1 MAIWDIAA
9 WTLEKGYH
17 NPGNA
22 LNTSYSGVLGDNIN
36 FTMGGGYFQNTFGMT
51 NGVICDLEDL
61 LAQKLEAKGLAGI
74 VGAAF
79 LFGSGGNTN
88 LLVGG
93 DTSFKYYG
101 HDLVINRGRHQLY
114 FKSDDDTV
122 IPLLVMVLGLA
133 GLLAAALVLRF
144 VYKAQMKGDEPH
156 EHAIEL
162 ASLIIPMAETRFLA
176 VLKLTECAL
185 GLKAAKKVLV
195 QAQLAVTTAQ
205 QLLTAAT
212 TDLATNTAEVSRIML
227 LPPPVDQAQLSAA
240 QAQVQ
245 TQKGVVAQA
254 TKDLKIKQMAVTNQ
268 TAALAGAWLGQAAH
282 P

>member
-122 IPLLVMVLGLA
+122 IPLFVMVLGLA

-144 VYKAQMKGDEPH
+144 VFKAQMKGDEPH

-176 VLKLTECAL
+176 LLKLTECYV

-195 QAQLAVTTAQ
+195 QAQLALHIARA
-205 QLLTAAT
+205 LLS
-212 TDLATNTAEVSRIML
+212 DATNALTYYIGEVNRIML
-227 LPPPVDQAQLSAA
+227 LPPLVNQAQLSAA

-254 TKDLKIKQMAVTNQ
+254 TKDLKIKVRAVENQ
-268 TAALAGAWLGQAAH
+268 TAALARPWLGGDH
-282 P
+282 H

>member
-185 GLKAAKKVLV
+185 GLKAAKKVLEEAEAAVTAARLVLTTATDTLADYARLVV
-195 QAQLAVTTAQ
+195 QIQFGPAVPAQINLAV
-205 QLLTAAT
+205 
-212 TDLATNTAEVSRIML
+212 
-227 LPPPVDQAQLSAA
+227 A

-268 TAALAGAWLGQAAH
+268 TAALAGAWLGGDH
-282 P
+282 H

>member
-185 GLKAAKKVLV
+185 GLKAAKKVLEE
-195 QAQLAVTTAQ
+195 AEAAVTAARLVLTTA
-205 QLLTAAT
+205 
-212 TDLATNTAEVSRIML
+212 TDTLADYARLVVQIQFGPAVAGQITLA
-227 LPPPVDQAQLSAA
+227 AA

-268 TAALAGAWLGQAAH
+268 TAARAGAWLGGDH
-282 P
+282 H

>member
-144 VYKAQMKGDEPH
+144 VYKAQMKGDVPH

-185 GLKAAKKVLV
+185 GLKAAKKVLEE
-195 QAQLAVTTAQ
+195 AEAAVTAARLVLTTA
-205 QLLTAAT
+205 
-212 TDLATNTAEVSRIML
+212 TDTLADYARLVVQIQFGPAVPAPINLA
-227 LPPPVDQAQLSAA
+227 AA

-268 TAALAGAWLGQAAH
+268 TAALAGAWLGGDH
-282 P
+282 H

>member
-9 WTLEKGYH
+9 YTLERGYH

-74 VGAAF
+74 VAAAF

-144 VYKAQMKGDEPH
+144 VYKAQMKGDKPH

-185 GLKAAKKVLV
+185 GLKAAKKVLEE
-195 QAQLAVTTAQ
+195 AEAAVTAARLVLTTA
-205 QLLTAAT
+205 
-212 TDLATNTAEVSRIML
+212 TDTLADYARLVVQIQFGPAVPAPINLA
-227 LPPPVDQAQLSAA
+227 AA

-268 TAALAGAWLGQAAH
+268 TAALAGAWLGGDH
-282 P
+282 H

>member
-185 GLKAAKKVLV
+185 GLKAAKKVLEE
-195 QAQLAVTTAQ
+195 AEAAVTAARLVLTTA
-205 QLLTAAT
+205 
-212 TDLATNTAEVSRIML
+212 TDTLADYARLVVQIQFGPAVPAPINLA
-227 LPPPVDQAQLSAA
+227 AA

-268 TAALAGAWLGQAAH
+268 TAALAGAWLGGDH
-282 P
+282 H

>member
-9 WTLEKGYH
+9 WTLERGSH

-144 VYKAQMKGDEPH
+144 VYKAQMKGDKPH

-162 ASLIIPMAETRFLA
+162 ASLIIPTAETRFLA
-176 VLKLTECAL
+176 LLKLTECAL
-185 GLKAAKKVLV
+185 GLKAAKKVLEE
-195 QAQLAVTTAQ
+195 AEAAVAAAR

-212 TDLATNTAEVSRIML
+212 TDLATNTAEVSRIMS
-227 LPPPVDQAQLSAA
+227 LPPPVNQVQLSAA

-254 TKDLKIKQMAVTNQ
+254 NKNLKIKVQAVENQ
-268 TAALAGAWLGQAAH
+268 TAALAWAWLGGDH
-282 P
+282 H

>member
-268 TAALAGAWLGQAAH
+268 TAALAGAWLGGDH
-282 P
+282 H

>member
-9 WTLEKGYH
+9 WTLEKGFH

-185 GLKAAKKVLV
+185 GLKAAKKVLEE
-195 QAQLAVTTAQ
+195 AEAAVTAARLVLTTA
-205 QLLTAAT
+205 
-212 TDLATNTAEVSRIML
+212 TDTLADYARLVVQIQFGPAVPAPINLA
-227 LPPPVDQAQLSAA
+227 AA

-282 P
+282 H

>member
-9 WTLEKGYH
+9 WTVEKGYH

-36 FTMGGGYFQNTFGMT
+36 FTMGGGSFSNTFGMA
-51 NGVICDLEDL
+51 NSINCDLEDL
-61 LAQKLEAKGLAGI
+61 IAQKIEAKGLAGI
-74 VGAAF
+74 IGAAF

-88 LLVGG
+88 LLVGSS
-93 DTSFKYYG
+93 TAFKYYG
-101 HDLVINRGRHQLY
+101 HDLVISRGRHQLQ
-114 FKSDDDTV
+114 FKAADDTV
-122 IPLLVMVLGLA
+122 APVVVMVLGLLV
-133 GLLAAALVLRF
+133 LLAAALVLRF
-144 VYKAQMKGDEPH
+144 VFKAQMKGDEPH

-176 VLKLTECAL
+176 LLKLTECL
-185 GLKAAKKVLV
+185 IGLSAAKEVLV
-195 QAQLAVTTAQ
+195 QAQAAVTA
-205 QLLTAAT
+205 
-212 TDLATNTAEVSRIML
+212 
-227 LPPPVDQAQLSAA
+227 AQLVLTTATATLADYARLVVQIQFGPAVAGQITLAAA

-282 P
+282 H

>member
-144 VYKAQMKGDEPH
+144 VYKAQMKGDVPH

-185 GLKAAKKVLV
+185 GLKAAKKVLEE
-195 QAQLAVTTAQ
+195 AQLAVTTAQ

-212 TDLATNTAEVSRIML
+212 TDLATNTAEVNRIML
-227 LPPPVDQAQLSAA
+227 LPPPVNQVQLSAA

-254 TKDLKIKQMAVTNQ
+254 NKNLKIKVKAVENQ
-268 TAALAGAWLGQAAH
+268 TAALAWAWVGGDH
-282 P
+282 H

>member
-9 WTLEKGYH
+9 WTLEKGFH

-176 VLKLTECAL
+176 LLKLTECAL

-205 QLLTAAT
+205 QLLAAAT
-212 TDLATNTAEVSRIML
+212 IDLATNTAEVSRIML
-227 LPPPVDQAQLSAA
+227 LPPPVNQVQLSAA

-268 TAALAGAWLGQAAH
+268 TAALAGAWLGGDH
-282 P
+282 H

>member
-162 ASLIIPMAETRFLA
+162 ASLIIPTAETRFLA
-176 VLKLTECAL
+176 LLKLTECAL
-185 GLKAAKKVLV
+185 GLKAAKKVLEE
-195 QAQLAVTTAQ
+195 AEAAVAAAR
-205 QLLTAAT
+205 QLLTTAT
-212 TDLATNTAEVSRIML
+212 DTLADYSRLVVQIQFG
-227 LPPPVDQAQLSAA
+227 PPVAGQINLAAA

-268 TAALAGAWLGQAAH
+268 TAALAGAWLGQTAH
-282 P
+282 H

>member
-9 WTLEKGYH
+9 WTLEKGFH

-162 ASLIIPMAETRFLA
+162 ASLIIPTAETRFLA
-176 VLKLTECAL
+176 LLKLTECAL
-185 GLKAAKKVLV
+185 GLKAAKKVLEE
-195 QAQLAVTTAQ
+195 AEAAVAAAR
-205 QLLTAAT
+205 QLLTTAT
-212 TDLATNTAEVSRIML
+212 DTLADYARLVVQIQFGPAVPAPINLA
-227 LPPPVDQAQLSAA
+227 AA

-282 P
+282 H

>member
-185 GLKAAKKVLV
+185 GLKAAKKVLEE
-195 QAQLAVTTAQ
+195 AQLAVTTAQ

-212 TDLATNTAEVSRIML
+212 TDLATNTAEVNRIML
-227 LPPPVDQAQLSAA
+227 LPPPVNQVQLSAA

-254 TKDLKIKQMAVTNQ
+254 NKNLKIKVKAVENQ
-268 TAALAGAWLGQAAH
+268 TAALAWAWVGGDH
-282 P
+282 H

>member
-9 WTLEKGYH
+9 WTVEKGYH

-162 ASLIIPMAETRFLA
+162 ASLIIPTAETRFLA
-176 VLKLTECAL
+176 LLKLTECAL
-185 GLKAAKKVLV
+185 GLKAAKKVLEE
-195 QAQLAVTTAQ
+195 AEAAVAAAR
-205 QLLTAAT
+205 QLLTTAT
-212 TDLATNTAEVSRIML
+212 DTLADYARLVVQIQFGPAVAGQINLA
-227 LPPPVDQAQLSAA
+227 AA

-268 TAALAGAWLGQAAH
+268 TAALAGAWLGGDH
-282 P
+282 H

>member
-9 WTLEKGYH
+9 WTVEKGYH

-51 NGVICDLEDL
+51 NGIICDVEDL

-74 VGAAF
+74 IGAAF

-101 HDLVINRGRHQLY
+101 HDLTISRGRHQLQ
-114 FKSDDDTV
+114 FKAADDTV
-122 IPLLVMVLGLA
+122 APVVVMVLGLLV
-133 GLLAAALVLRF
+133 LLAAALVLRF
-144 VYKAQMKGDEPH
+144 VFKAQMKGDEPH

-162 ASLIIPMAETRFLA
+162 ASMIIPMAETRFLA
-176 VLKLTECAL
+176 LLKLAECSV
-185 GLKAAKKVLV
+185 GLKAAEKVLDKAKGELDAAKV
-195 QAQLAVTTAQ
+195 ILADGTAALEVSKTRVIACMPLQPPINQVNLARAQAEFKAQ
-205 QLLTAAT
+205 QTH
-212 TDLATNTAEVSRIML
+212 
-227 LPPPVDQAQLSAA
+227 
-240 QAQVQ
+240 
-245 TQKGVVAQA
+245 VAQA
-254 TKDLKIKQMAVTNQ
+254 TVLVKTKQMAMDIQ
-268 TAALAGAWLGQAAH
+268 TAALGGAWLGQAAH

>member
-9 WTLEKGYH
+9 WTLEKGFH

-144 VYKAQMKGDEPH
+144 VYKAQMKGDVPH

-176 VLKLTECAL
+176 LLKLTECAL

-205 QLLTAAT
+205 QLLAAAT
-212 TDLATNTAEVSRIML
+212 IDLATNTTEVSRIML
-227 LPPPVDQAQLSAA
+227 LPPPVNQVQLSAA

-254 TKDLKIKQMAVTNQ
+254 NKNLKIKVQAVENQ
-268 TAALAGAWLGQAAH
+268 TAALAWAWVGGDH
-282 P
+282 H

>member
-9 WTLEKGYH
+9 WTLEKGFH

-176 VLKLTECAL
+176 LLKLTECAL
-185 GLKAAKKVLV
+185 GLKAAKKVLED
-195 QAQLAVTTAQ
+195 AEAAVTAAHLVLTTATDN
-205 QLLTAAT
+205 LLT
-212 TDLATNTAEVSRIML
+212 NTVEVSRIML

-268 TAALAGAWLGQAAH
+268 TAALAGAWLGGDH
-282 P
+282 H

>member
-144 VYKAQMKGDEPH
+144 VYKAQMKGDVPH

-176 VLKLTECAL
+176 LLKLTECAL

-205 QLLTAAT
+205 QLLAAAT

-268 TAALAGAWLGQAAH
+268 TAALAGAWLGGDH
-282 P
+282 H

>member
-9 WTLEKGYH
+9 WTLEKGFH

-185 GLKAAKKVLV
+185 GLKAAKKVLEE
-195 QAQLAVTTAQ
+195 AEAAVTAARLVLTTA
-205 QLLTAAT
+205 
-212 TDLATNTAEVSRIML
+212 TDTLADYARLVVQIQFGPAVPAPINLA
-227 LPPPVDQAQLSAA
+227 AA

-268 TAALAGAWLGQAAH
+268 TAALAGAWLGGDH
-282 P
+282 H

>member
-9 WTLEKGYH
+9 YTLEQGFH

-74 VGAAF
+74 VNAAIW
-79 LFGSGGNTN
+79 FGSGGNTN

-185 GLKAAKKVLV
+185 GLKAAKKVLEE
-195 QAQLAVTTAQ
+195 AEAAVTAARLVLTTA
-205 QLLTAAT
+205 
-212 TDLATNTAEVSRIML
+212 TDTLADYARLVVQIQFGPAVPAPINLA
-227 LPPPVDQAQLSAA
+227 AA

-268 TAALAGAWLGQAAH
+268 TAALAGAWLGGDH
-282 P
+282 H

>member
-9 WTLEKGYH
+9 WTLEKGFH

-144 VYKAQMKGDEPH
+144 VYKAQMKGDVPH

-176 VLKLTECAL
+176 LLKLTECAL
-185 GLKAAKKVLV
+185 GLKAAKKVLEE
-195 QAQLAVTTAQ
+195 AEAAVAAAR
-205 QLLTAAT
+205 QLLTTAT
-212 TDLATNTAEVSRIML
+212 DTLADYARLVVQIQFG
-227 LPPPVDQAQLSAA
+227 PPVAGQINLAAA

-268 TAALAGAWLGQAAH
+268 TAALAGAWLGGDH
-282 P
+282 H

>member
-9 WTLEKGYH
+9 WTLEKGFH

-162 ASLIIPMAETRFLA
+162 ASLIIPTAETRFLA
-176 VLKLTECAL
+176 LLKLTECAL
-185 GLKAAKKVLV
+185 GLKAAKKVLEE
-195 QAQLAVTTAQ
+195 AEAAVAAAR
-205 QLLTAAT
+205 QLLTTAT
-212 TDLATNTAEVSRIML
+212 DTLADYARLVVQIQFGPAVAGQINLA
-227 LPPPVDQAQLSAA
+227 AA

-282 P
+282 H

>member
-1 MAIWDIAA
+1 
-9 WTLEKGYH
+9 
-17 NPGNA
+17 
-22 LNTSYSGVLGDNIN
+22 
-36 FTMGGGYFQNTFGMT
+36 MT

-144 VYKAQMKGDEPH
+144 VYKAQMKGACDRVGLVDHTHGRDTLP
-156 EHAIEL
+156 
-162 ASLIIPMAETRFLA
+162 SA
-176 VLKLTECAL
+176 VEIDR
-185 GLKAAKKVLV
+185 VRV
-195 QAQLAVTTAQ
+195 
-205 QLLTAAT
+205 
-212 TDLATNTAEVSRIML
+212 
-227 LPPPVDQAQLSAA
+227 
-240 QAQVQ
+240 
-245 TQKGVVAQA
+245 
-254 TKDLKIKQMAVTNQ
+254 
-268 TAALAGAWLGQAAH
+268 GA
-282 P
+282 